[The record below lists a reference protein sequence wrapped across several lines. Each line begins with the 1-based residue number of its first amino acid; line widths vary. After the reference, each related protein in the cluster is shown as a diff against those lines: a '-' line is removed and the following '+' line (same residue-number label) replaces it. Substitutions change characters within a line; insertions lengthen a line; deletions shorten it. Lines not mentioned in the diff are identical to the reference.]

1 MTKDA
6 IAEQALEL
14 AKSHKHLILN
24 WATGV
29 GKSKAAID
37 IATLASPARILL
49 IVAEIAH
56 KENWKQE
63 FEKWNSGLWSRV
75 TVECY
80 ASLKNYRDT
89 EWDMI
94 ILDEGHHARS
104 GLRTD
109 ILSTLKA
116 ERVVVLTAT
125 LSLDDEFQIAGAFGG
140 DFYKFTIPLK
150 DAISWGI
157 LPVPRIYLVPLSL
170 SMEGRSE
177 TIEESWGDSKKR
189 TELIIPFERLYYY
202 LGQKK
207 MMPPTTLR
215 IKCNQVQKY
224 NYLTN
229 KVEYFKRQFLSRR
242 QEFIKNKWLQYGI
255 MRKRALSDFK
265 TEVLK
270 ELLERLKER
279 RFICFCGSIEQAD
292 LLGGDNAIHSGKAS
306 PLKTIERFN
315 RKEIS
320 SLVAVNMLQEGQ
332 NLTDIEVGIIAQLDG
347 QERAFIQKF
356 GRTLRAADPIQIILY
371 FRGTRDEEYL
381 EKALEGID
389 MNYVY
394 TVEDLSEIPL

>member
-1 MTKDA
+1 MTKDV

-56 KENWKQE
+56 KENWKKE

-116 ERVVVLTAT
+116 ERVIVLTAT
-125 LSLDDEFQIAGAFGG
+125 LSLDDELQIAGAFGG

-177 TIEESWGDSKKR
+177 TMEESWGDSKKR

-207 MMPPTTLR
+207 TMPPTTLR

-242 QEFIKNKWLQYGI
+242 QEFIKNKWLQ
-255 MRKRALSDFK
+255 
-265 TEVLK
+265 
-270 ELLERLKER
+270 
-279 RFICFCGSIEQAD
+279 
-292 LLGGDNAIHSGKAS
+292 
-306 PLKTIERFN
+306 
-315 RKEIS
+315 
-320 SLVAVNMLQEGQ
+320 
-332 NLTDIEVGIIAQLDG
+332 
-347 QERAFIQKF
+347 
-356 GRTLRAADPIQIILY
+356 
-371 FRGTRDEEYL
+371 
-381 EKALEGID
+381 
-389 MNYVY
+389 
-394 TVEDLSEIPL
+394 